1 MEERYGRS
9 NWIGKKYN
17 SLVLLIAMLAISFCI
32 FTFIYL
38 AIRFSYEDSMAAR
51 ATFESKVL
59 TWFVLP
65 NSFPE
70 LLTRPW
76 TLITYMFMHTAVF
89 HLIGNLIWLWIFGFI
104 LQDLTG
110 QKSIIPLFIYGAIC
124 GGLFYLVTVNTIPG
138 FLAGKGDYM
147 LGASAGIMAIAV
159 AATMVAP
166 GYRLFTMLFGGIPLW
181 VITVI
186 FIVIDFSNIAND
198 INTGGHLSHLGGAL
212 FGIAYT
218 VFWRRGIDLANG
230 MNRFFSWINDLFNP
244 RSKHIER
251 KARQEYFYNTG
262 NAKPFKKTPNLTQKR
277 IDAILD
283 KIGERGYQS
292 LSEEEKQILKRAAED
307 ENL

>member
-1 MEERYGRS
+1 MEERYRRR
-9 NWIGKKYN
+9 NWIAKKYS
-17 SLVLLIAMLAISFCI
+17 SLVLLIAMLAITFCI

-38 AIRFSYEDSMAAR
+38 AIRFSYPDVASAWMS
-51 ATFESKVL
+51 FENNVL
-59 TWFVLP
+59 KWFVLP
-65 NSFPE
+65 DTFGE
-70 LLTRPW
+70 LLTKPW

-89 HLIGNLIWLWIFGFI
+89 HLIGNLIWLWVFGFI

-110 QKSIIPLFIYGAIC
+110 QKSIFPLFIYGSIA
-124 GGLFYLVTVNTIPG
+124 GGLFYLIFATAFPA
-138 FLAGKGDYM
+138 FLPGKGAYM

-186 FIVIDFSNIAND
+186 FVIIDFSNIANN
-198 INTGGHLSHLGGAL
+198 INAGGHLSHVGGGL
-212 FGIAYT
+212 FGVAYT
-218 VFWRRGIDLANG
+218 LFWRRGIDLANG
-230 MNRFFSWINDLFNP
+230 MNRFFNWVNDLFNP
-244 RSKHIER
+244 RSKMIEKR
-251 KARQEYFYNTG
+251 AREEFFYNTG
-262 NAKPFKKTPNLTQKR
+262 HTKPFKKTPNLTQKR

-283 KIGERGYQS
+283 KIGERGYNS